1 MFTTD
6 LPFEEDYVYPSKVDY
21 SALAE
26 SIVSGRT
33 NAHDKVRAIYAWLC
47 KNIAYDTTYTIYHA
61 DECYA
66 ARRGVCLAYSEL
78 FYHLAKCV
86 GIKSRVIVGPSK
98 DHKGVIDPRGHAWVY
113 VYIDGK
119 GMLLDP
125 TWGAGS
131 IVNGEFRHNKYI
143 WSWYDV
149 DPQLMIMT
157 HFPEDSR
164 FQFLDSP
171 ITYEEFKMMI
181 PASAEWAIHKFD
193 INRLFHL
200 ARRGRLELP
209 QVHGGTEGPIVELM
223 EFPLHRNLKVGRS
236 YTFRIKIVDRRYN
249 IYLKNF
255 RKIVELNE
263 WQDEGD
269 GVYYLRYTVKDR
281 ASVEIVC
288 RNINS
293 NELHYILLYADPDSL
308 KEQLENDK
316 DNPLR
321 RSEFKHVGN
330 LMYWEWSA
338 AGISPESLAQIIR
351 EQRIEAL
358 PLFCT
363 DTGETLRIVDVP
375 MHHKLKAGQSYTF
388 RFYPTGD
395 NNWAL
400 IEHGNGGDTSKIWHH
415 VTERSSDGM
424 LSITITPKKIGAMY
438 LSFCEENRAYY
449 ASLVYDIV
457 P

>member
-6 LPFEEDYVYPSKVDY
+6 LPFEDDYVYPSKEDY

-26 SIVSGRT
+26 SIVAGRT
-33 NAHDKVRAIYAWLC
+33 NAQDKVRAIYAWIC

-61 DECYA
+61 DKCYA
-66 ARRGVCLAYSEL
+66 ARRGVCMAYSEL
-78 FYHLAKCV
+78 FYYIAKCV

-98 DHKGVIDPRGHAWVY
+98 DHKGVIDLRGHAWVY

-131 IVNGEFRHNKYI
+131 VTNGEFRHNKYI

-149 DPQLMIMT
+149 DPKLMIMT
-157 HFPEDSR
+157 HFPKDER
-164 FQFLDSP
+164 FQFLPTP
-171 ITYEEFKMMI
+171 ITFEEFKMMI

-193 INRLFHL
+193 INRLFPL

-209 QVHGGTEGPIVELM
+209 QVHGGTEGPIVELL
-223 EFPLHRNLKVGRS
+223 EFPLHRNLIVGRS

-249 IYLKNF
+249 LYLNNY
-255 RKIVELNE
+255 RKTVELDQ

-281 ASVEIVC
+281 ANVEIIC

-293 NELHYILLYADPDSL
+293 NELHYILLYTEPDSL

-358 PLFCT
+358 PMFCSY
-363 DTGETLRIVDVP
+363 TGEMLRIVDVP
-375 MHHKLKAGQSYTF
+375 MRYKLKAGQSYTI
-388 RFYPTGD
+388 RYYPSG
-395 NNWAL
+395 NQEWAL
-400 IEHGNGGDTSKIWHH
+400 IEHGQEGDSSKIWHH

-424 LSITITPKKIGAMY
+424 LSITFTPTKIGALY
-438 LSFCEENRAYY
+438 LSFCDDGKVYH
-449 ASLVYDIV
+449 ASLVYDIA

>member
-6 LPFEEDYVYPSKVDY
+6 LPFEDDYVYPSKEDY

-33 NAHDKVRAIYAWLC
+33 NAQDKVRAIYAWLC

-61 DECYA
+61 DKCYA
-66 ARRGVCLAYSEL
+66 ARRGVCMAYSEL
-78 FYHLAKCV
+78 FYYIAKCV

-98 DHKGVIDPRGHAWVY
+98 DHKGVIDLRGHAWVY

-131 IVNGEFRHNKYI
+131 VTNGEFRHNKYI

-149 DPQLMIMT
+149 DPRLMIMT
-157 HFPEDSR
+157 HFPKDER
-164 FQFLDSP
+164 FQFLPTP
-171 ITYEEFKMMI
+171 ITFEEFKMMI

-193 INRLFHL
+193 INRLFPL

-209 QVHGGTEGPIVELM
+209 QVHGGTEGPIVELL
-223 EFPLHRNLKVGRS
+223 EFPLHRNLIVGRS

-249 IYLKNF
+249 LYLNNY
-255 RKIVELNE
+255 RKTVELDQ

-281 ASVEIVC
+281 ANVEIIC

-293 NELHYILLYADPDSL
+293 NELHYILLYTDPDSL

-358 PLFCT
+358 PMFCSY
-363 DTGETLRIVDVP
+363 TGEMLRIVDVP
-375 MHHKLKAGQSYTF
+375 MRYKLKAGQSYTI
-388 RFYPTGD
+388 RYYPSG
-395 NNWAL
+395 NQEWAL
-400 IEHGNGGDTSKIWHH
+400 IEHGQEGDSSKIWHH

-424 LSITITPKKIGAMY
+424 LSITFTPTKIGALY
-438 LSFCEENRAYY
+438 LSFCDDGKVYH
-449 ASLVYDIV
+449 ASLVYDIE

>member
-6 LPFEEDYVYPSKVDY
+6 LPFEDDYVYPSKEDY

-33 NAHDKVRAIYAWLC
+33 NAQDKVRAIYAWLC

-61 DECYA
+61 DKCYA
-66 ARRGVCLAYSEL
+66 ARRGVCMAYSEL
-78 FYHLAKCV
+78 FYYIAKCV

-98 DHKGVIDPRGHAWVY
+98 DHKGVIDLRGHAWVY

-131 IVNGEFRHNKYI
+131 VTNGEFRHNKYI

-149 DPQLMIMT
+149 DPRLMIMT
-157 HFPEDSR
+157 HFPKDER
-164 FQFLDSP
+164 FQFLPSP
-171 ITYEEFKMMI
+171 ITFEEFKMMI

-193 INRLFHL
+193 INRLFPL

-209 QVHGGTEGPIVELM
+209 QVHGGTEGPIVELL
-223 EFPLHRNLKVGRS
+223 EFPLHRNLIVGRS

-249 IYLKNF
+249 LYLNNY
-255 RKIVELNE
+255 RKTVELDQ

-281 ASVEIVC
+281 ANVEIIC

-293 NELHYILLYADPDSL
+293 NELHYILLYTDPDSL

-358 PLFCT
+358 PMFCSY
-363 DTGETLRIVDVP
+363 TGEMLRIVDVP
-375 MHHKLKAGQSYTF
+375 MRYKLKAGQSYTI
-388 RFYPTGD
+388 RYYPSG
-395 NNWAL
+395 NQEWAL
-400 IEHGNGGDTSKIWHH
+400 IEHGQEGDSSKIWHH

-424 LSITITPKKIGAMY
+424 LSITFTPTKIGALY
-438 LSFCEENRAYY
+438 LSFCDDGKVYH
-449 ASLVYDIV
+449 ASLVYDIE